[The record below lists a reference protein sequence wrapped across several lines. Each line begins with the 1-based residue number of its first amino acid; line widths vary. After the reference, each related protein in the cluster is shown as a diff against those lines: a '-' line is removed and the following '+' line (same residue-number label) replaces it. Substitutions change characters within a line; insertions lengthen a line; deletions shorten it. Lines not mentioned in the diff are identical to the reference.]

1 MGIYP
6 GTNDP
11 FLGFDCIWLPKN
23 KGCTR
28 YRMQP
33 QIFEKK
39 NYWPRN
45 GSFGT
50 WYNLQNTKVVPDNK
64 YGSSG
69 RHP

>member
-6 GTNDP
+6 GTSDP

-39 NYWPRN
+39 KII
-45 GSFGT
+45 GLEMDHLVHGT
-50 WYNLQNTKVVPDNK
+50 IFKIQRLYQVLNTE
-64 YGSSG
+64 SSDTV
-69 RHP
+69 